1 MCVSITGLKTCMTSG
16 YSYIE
21 GIEHLLLSLKQN
33 NYEMHAFTNYPI
45 WYQLI
50 EDKLE
55 LSKYLSWTFCSCT
68 YGKRKPDTEFFM
80 EALEHL
86 KVNPAN
92 CIFVDDRFLLFL
104 FIYCTLFGYCH
115 LYENQYLTFFSS
127 HPFRVYE

>member
-1 MCVSITGLKTCMTSG
+1 LKTCMTSG

-21 GIEHLLLSLKQN
+21 GIEHLLLFLKQN

-86 KVNPAN
+86 KVDPAN

-127 HPFRVYE
+127 HPFRVNE